1 MTKLTRTLAAATLLT
16 IITANTSHA
25 VMTTWSFTGT
35 VLPGSPDA
43 VGETLS
49 GFLTFDPLSTTV
61 TPDTDGSTYQNG
73 THISYPSYSM
83 PLLLNGSA
91 SIGTE
96 SFVVGGGNE
105 FDAIFVG
112 VRKNDIDGQ
121 NIFGIGGQS
130 QRHNGAGGATIF
142 ALSVSD
148 QLGAFSGVFPDSSA
162 GLAFDQIVNWAASG
176 AEATMRLLYE
186 DKFYFARL
194 TSVVVTTATSYDV
207 PEPGSLAL
215 LVSGVFGWAASRRRR
230 ESLSLQISIPL
241 AGVPL
246 LAR

>member
-43 VGETLS
+43 VGETIF
-49 GFLTFDPLSTTV
+49 GYLTFDPLATTV
-61 TPDTDGSTYQNG
+61 TPDTDGSTYQMG
-73 THISYPSYSM
+73 TRISYPPYAM

-91 SIGTE
+91 SIGTD

-105 FDAIFVG
+105 FDAVSVN
-112 VRKNDIDGQ
+112 VRKNDIDGL
-121 NIFGIGGQS
+121 NIFGVGGQS
-130 QRHNGAGGATIF
+130 QRHDGAGGATIF
-142 ALSVSD
+142 SLSVSD
-148 QLGAFSGVFPDSSA
+148 QLGALSGIFPDPSA
-162 GLAFDQIVNWAASG
+162 ELGLDQIVDWAASG

-215 LVSGVFGWAASRRRR
+215 LGSGVFGWAANRRRKEWLTDISSPISR
-230 ESLSLQISIPL
+230 ET
-241 AGVPL
+241 
-246 LAR
+246 RKE